1 MRLEAVIRGG
11 GGGGLDTEIIREY
24 SGTRYLKVE
33 VGANI

>member
-1 MRLEAVIRGG
+1 MRLEEVIRGG
-11 GGGGLDTEIIREY
+11 GGVDTEIIREY